1 VLYFSR
7 LQDTGDDTQGNGAGR
22 AADIAWQGAKAKADE
37 EDWIG
42 MTLEKL
48 TYRLVFYTGWLA
60 FWLLFWEDLTR

>member
-1 VLYFSR
+1 
-7 LQDTGDDTQGNGAGR
+7 
-22 AADIAWQGAKAKADE
+22 
-37 EDWIG
+37 